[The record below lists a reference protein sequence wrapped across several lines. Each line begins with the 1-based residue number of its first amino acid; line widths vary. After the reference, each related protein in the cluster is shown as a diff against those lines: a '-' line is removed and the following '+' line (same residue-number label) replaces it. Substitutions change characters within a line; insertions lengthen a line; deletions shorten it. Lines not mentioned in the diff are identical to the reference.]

1 MKQGKQQGFSLIE
14 LLIVMVVLG
23 IIVGVGVPGYREYMR
38 RANRADATTALLRI
52 AAAQERFYIQNG
64 IYASNAQLAP
74 APPFGLGIGNTER
87 NYYNLAIA
95 PGPGGLATGYFA
107 FAVINAGE
115 AQADDMRCA
124 GFTIDERGQRQAV
137 DSGGGDATE
146 YCWR

>member
-64 IYASNAQLAP
+64 TYASNAQLGP
-74 APPFGLGIGNTER
+74 APPLGLGIGNTER
-87 NYYNLAIA
+87 NFYNLAVV

-107 FAVINAGE
+107 FAVINGAE
-115 AQADDMRCA
+115 AQADDTRCA
-124 GFTIDERGQRQAV
+124 GFTINERGQRQAV
-137 DSGGGDATE
+137 DDGGGDQTD